1 MPDILICDDDP
12 TARFLLKRVLVREL
26 DATVT
31 ETTDGLQALRL
42 LTTRRF
48 DALIL
53 DLRMPVMDGPETLE
67 VVRNTPE
74 LRDIPVI
81 VLSSET
87 DADVIKRVVHAG
99 VTDYL
104 LKPLS
109 RTGTQQ
115 RLMHIIEKLRER
127 DRMPSPPPRTVN
139 TGFNLTPGATIVVA
153 DPAEDFRYFC
163 CATLGRRFNIVEA
176 TNGVEAF
183 DAALRHA
190 PAAMLIGRGLTMVS
204 SDALAQKVRVTTR
217 HPIALIAVAT
227 HVEIEA
233 LQASGLFD
241 GCLVKTFVAES
252 FQQSL
257 DALGFAPSPLAR
269 LVDRV
274 PGLRTTVISATEQ
287 VFGMMV
293 KMDVELVGDH
303 MPPFTGGPVLA
314 GTIPLTVADEFE
326 IDLDLT
332 CTEESANLFAVAMF
346 GVPEPNDVLS
356 ELANIVAGRVRH
368 AITNHNLNATLGLPS
383 VERVG
388 DQARRA
394 PELST
399 RFGVI
404 GTANQLDISLR
415 VRERAHA
422 AAVSSTRTQG

>member
-42 LTTRRF
+42 LTTCRF

-53 DLRMPVMDGPETLE
+53 DLRMPVMNGPETLE
-67 VVRNTPE
+67 VVRSTPD
-74 LRDIPVI
+74 LRDIPVV
-81 VLSSET
+81 VLSGET
-87 DADVIKRVVHAG
+87 DADIIKRVVHAG

-109 RTGTQQ
+109 RSGTQQ
-115 RLMHIIEKLRER
+115 RLMQIIDKLRER
-127 DRMPSPPPRTVN
+127 ERVAPAPTN
-139 TGFNLTPGATIVVA
+139 TDGGLTLTPGATIVVA

-183 DAALRHA
+183 DAALRKA
-190 PAAMLIGRGLTMVS
+190 PAAMLIGRGLTMVG
-204 SDALAQKVRVTTR
+204 SDALAQKVRATAT
-217 HPIALIAVAT
+217 HPVALIAVASK
-227 HVEIEA
+227 VEIAA
-233 LQASGLFD
+233 LPNPALYD
-241 GCLVKTFVAES
+241 ACLVKTFIAET
-252 FQQSL
+252 FQQAL
-257 DALGFAPSPLAR
+257 ETLGFAASPLTR
-269 LVDRV
+269 LVERV
-274 PGLRTTVISATEQ
+274 PGLRTTIISATEQ

-303 MPPFTGGPVLA
+303 MPPLTGSPVLA
-314 GTIPLTVADEFE
+314 GRIPLTVADEFE
-326 IDLDLT
+326 IDLDVT
-332 CTEESANLFAVAMF
+332 CTEESANVFAVAMF

-356 ELANIVAGRVRH
+356 ELANVVAGRVRH
-368 AITNHNLNATLGLPS
+368 AIANHNLTATQGLPT
-383 VERVG
+383 VEQVG
-388 DQARRA
+388 DQVRRA

-404 GTANQLDISLR
+404 GTANQLEVSLR
-415 VRERAHA
+415 VRERAHV
-422 AAVSSTRTQG
+422 AVPR

>member
-42 LTTRRF
+42 LTARRF

-53 DLRMPVMDGPETLE
+53 DLRMPVMNGPETLE

-74 LRDIPVI
+74 LHDIPVV
-81 VLSSET
+81 VLSGET
-87 DADVIKRVVHAG
+87 DADIIKRVVHAG

-109 RTGTQQ
+109 RSGTQQ
-115 RLMHIIEKLRER
+115 RLMQIIDKLRER
-127 DRMPSPPPRTVN
+127 ERMAPLPKN
-139 TGFNLTPGATIVVA
+139 TDGGLTLTPGATIVVA

-163 CATLGRRFNIVEA
+163 CTTLGRRFNIVEA

-183 DAALRHA
+183 DAALRQA
-190 PAAMLIGRGLTMVS
+190 PAAMLIGRGLTMVG
-204 SDALAQKVRVTTR
+204 SDALAQKVRATAK
-217 HPIALIAVAT
+217 HPIALIAVASK
-227 HVEIEA
+227 VEIAA
-233 LQASGLFD
+233 LPNPALYD
-241 GCLVKTFVAES
+241 RCLVKTFVAET

-257 DALGFAPSPLAR
+257 ESLGFASSPLTR
-269 LVDRV
+269 LVERV

-314 GTIPLTVADEFE
+314 GRIPLTVADEFE

-332 CTEESANLFAVAMF
+332 CTEESANVFAVAMF

-368 AITNHNLNATLGLPS
+368 AITTHNLTATQGLPS
-383 VERVG
+383 VEQIGEQPRH
-388 DQARRA
+388 A

-404 GTANQLDISLR
+404 GTANQLDVSLR
-415 VRERAHA
+415 VRERAHV
-422 AAVSSTRTQG
+422 AVPR